1 MFATFLNQVVLST
14 SQSYIHINRKL
25 RNCFCSMQAWI
36 SCIYNIIC
44 KITRKDYKRLSDPTT
59 TLKCHLVSLRDRNK
73 VTVHWWWKPGGM
85 IFMRLYEKRLHKF
98 TYLFCYFAFFFF
110 FFFKSE
116 CTAVKSTAFLYVHG
130 QIFLL
135 CTWMCFCSSSLNV
148 HIALKSVLLQG
159 LAYISVIFFVRK
171 GGLIF
176 RGHFQATARW
186 LGF

>member
-1 MFATFLNQVVLST
+1 M
-14 SQSYIHINRKL
+14 
-25 RNCFCSMQAWI
+25 
-36 SCIYNIIC
+36 
-44 KITRKDYKRLSDPTT
+44 KRGYTNS
-59 TLKCHLVSLRDRNK
+59 H
-73 VTVHWWWKPGGM
+73 
-85 IFMRLYEKRLHKF
+85 
-98 TYLFCYFAFFFF
+98 TYSAILLFSF

-116 CTAVKSTAFLYVHG
+116 CTAVKSTAFLYIHG

-176 RGHFQATARW
+176 GGHFQATARW